1 MALSFPNQS
10 RSYDPIRR
18 GVRFWGH
25 DSAMEIIFFM
35 TEEALRRIQ
44 PDVQLD
50 EAGLLGAFD
59 AKRDLIYATGTKV
72 YARDRKAFYNLVSSD
87 F

>member
-1 MALSFPNQS
+1 
-10 RSYDPIRR
+10 
-18 GVRFWGH
+18 
-25 DSAMEIIFFM
+25 M

-50 EAGLLGAFD
+50 EAELLGAFD

-72 YARDRKAFYNLVSSD
+72 YARDRKAFYNLVGSD